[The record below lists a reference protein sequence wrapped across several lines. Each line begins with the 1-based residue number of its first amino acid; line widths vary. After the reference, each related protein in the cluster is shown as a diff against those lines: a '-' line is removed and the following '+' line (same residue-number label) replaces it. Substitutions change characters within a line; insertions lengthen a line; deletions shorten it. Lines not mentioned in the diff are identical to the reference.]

1 MISLELVVFC
11 SRRVSSGSGVLCVV
25 EQIASKLLHFIFG
38 FVELI
43 LTGVD
48 GVDGVGEKEPGEGKP
63 RHYILLEILVVPEM
77 WWLVIMHFPL
87 QLKADL
93 GWLGLA
99 S

>member
-1 MISLELVVFC
+1 LLKESVKWVGC
-11 SRRVSSGSGVLCVV
+11 ALCCGADS
-25 EQIASKLLHFIFG
+25 EQIAPFYFG

-43 LTGVD
+43 LMGVD

-63 RHYILLEILVVPEM
+63 RHYISLEILVVPEM

-93 GWLGLA
+93 GWSGLA